1 MMVALALAPVFF
13 LHPVSSFELVGESLL
28 AAAISLDPAGRL

>member
-1 MMVALALAPVFF
+1 MMIALAASFSF
-13 LHPVSSFELVGESLL
+13 LPPSRFLFELVGESLL